1 MRNIKGEYMAGGIVG
16 GSYGIFTKEEMQS
29 PEFIAPLS
37 EIRKFIGQSVKEK
50 KNNEQ
55 DNYNINGGNVAHDF
69 SGTADRGCWKED
81 TGNRNA
87 TAKQ

>member
-55 DNYNINGGNVAHDF
+55 DNYTISSGNIAHDF
-69 SGTADRGCWKED
+69 NGTTRRGCGQKN
-81 TGNRNA
+81 TRNRK
-87 TAKQ
+87 TAIKQ